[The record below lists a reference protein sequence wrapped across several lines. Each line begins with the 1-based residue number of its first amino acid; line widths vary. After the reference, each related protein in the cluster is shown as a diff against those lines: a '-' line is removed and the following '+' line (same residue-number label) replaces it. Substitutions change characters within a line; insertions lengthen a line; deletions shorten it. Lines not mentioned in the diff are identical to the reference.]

1 MIFVGDIAIPYAG
14 AINFVGFPASLKE
27 KIWIGNLEG
36 AIVKKSQPRI
46 HAVFNQDAAISDLL
60 MNYNFK
66 ALLLANNHILDTG
79 NREDTI
85 TFLAE
90 SKVKF
95 AGLGADIDD
104 ANKFFI
110 LKEGDVEVVIVNFG
124 WEVIQCKIAS
134 DSKEGVNPLRK
145 QHVLDTVRDLIGRF
159 PDKKVLPV
167 FHWSYELEAEPQPFE
182 RELAKKLIDLR
193 VVGVIGAHPHRI
205 GGIEFYN
212 GKSIIYSLGN
222 WAFRQGYYHT
232 GKLNFPDFCNEQ
244 LAFEWDFYSNE
255 MTFHFFKYDKKEHVV
270 SYVESSHDLNKISN
284 KYTKFGGLSDEEYCN
299 WYRKNHYHKNKG
311 LPIYYWNDSYWKVAM
326 KNQTNKIRDFLLSV
340 YLKFR

>member
-14 AINFVGFPASLKE
+14 AINFVGFPPSLNGKN
-27 KIWIGNLEG
+27 WVGNLEG
-36 AIVKKSQPRI
+36 AIVKNSEPKV
-46 HAVFNQDAAISDLL
+46 HAVFNHDAAISDLL
-60 MNYNFK
+60 VKYNFK

-79 NREDTI
+79 TREATI

-90 SKVKF
+90 SNVKF
-95 AGLGADIDD
+95 GGLGANIDD

-110 LKEGDVEVVIVNFG
+110 LQEGGVEVVIVNFG

-145 QHVLDTVRDLIGRF
+145 KHVLDTVGDLIRRF
-159 PDKKVLPV
+159 PDKKILPI

-182 RELAKKLIDLR
+182 RELAKKLIDLG

-212 GKSIIYSLGN
+212 GKPIIYSLGN
-222 WAFRQGYYHT
+222 WAFRQEYYHD
-232 GKLNFPDFCNEQ
+232 GRLKFPDFCNDQ
-244 LAFEWDFYSNE
+244 LAFEWNFSSNE
-255 MTFHFFKYDKKEHVV
+255 MAFHFFKYDKKEHVV
-270 SYVESSHDLNKISN
+270 SYIESSDDIKEVSN
-284 KYTKFGGLSDEEYCN
+284 KYTKFAGLSDEEYSS

-311 LPIYYWNDSYWKVAM
+311 LPIYYWNDGYRKVAA
-326 KNQTNKIRDFLLSV
+326 KNQLNKVRDFLLSV